1 MQYSS
6 GTAASE
12 SSSRLFI
19 GAALGLF
26 ITQIGYS
33 PISSTPR
40 FTFDSFYLA
49 GGFNALTVLIGLF
62 AGSMIMIDYAT
73 KNGSS
78 KNNFNQKIEKF
89 YFPGKEILENKFN
102 ILRSFLIG
110 LFIDFLP
117 GMGPALSNVVSYST
131 AKSSSKHPEKFGTGC
146 EEGLFAP
153 EVANNASIGG
163 AIIPMVS
170 LGIPGDGTTVLLL
183 SALSIHGIYA
193 GPLLQKNNPTLV
205 SMIFVAGI
213 ISAIFALIIQIIGIR
228 YLPAV
233 LNVPYHFLYPAILTI
248 SFMGVYA
255 NTCNMFSIFSIL
267 LFVALG
273 IWMTYADIPVTPF
286 VLSFVLG
293 TTLETNFRNAISYAH
308 GDWTSFFTRPASCV
322 LLLLAAASVLSP
334 LVKDAI
340 ARAKAKKSTAAAE

>member
-33 PISSTPR
+33 PISSTLR

-131 AKSSSKHPEKFGTGC
+131 AKSSILKS
-146 EEGLFAP
+146 LAP
-153 EVANNASIGG
+153 AAKRVCLPPRLQTTLPSAVQSSRW
-163 AIIPMVS
+163 S
-170 LGIPGDGTTVLLL
+170 LWVFPATARPSCC
-183 SALSIHGIYA
+183 SAL
-193 GPLLQKNNPTLV
+193 
-205 SMIFVAGI
+205 
-213 ISAIFALIIQIIGIR
+213 
-228 YLPAV
+228 
-233 LNVPYHFLYPAILTI
+233 
-248 SFMGVYA
+248 
-255 NTCNMFSIFSIL
+255 
-267 LFVALG
+267 
-273 IWMTYADIPVTPF
+273 
-286 VLSFVLG
+286 
-293 TTLETNFRNAISYAH
+293 
-308 GDWTSFFTRPASCV
+308 
-322 LLLLAAASVLSP
+322 
-334 LVKDAI
+334 
-340 ARAKAKKSTAAAE
+340 